1 MQTHFATQYQMVQTQ
16 LAKNDHIMQNRPT
29 RWSQAMQTALA
40 TQYQPRHTK
49 FATQ

>member
-16 LAKNDHIMQNRPT
+16 LARNDHMMQNRPT
-29 RWSQAMQTALA
+29 SSSTMVQTRFA
-40 TQYQPRHTK
+40 TQYQPRQTQ